1 MTHSYLKIKKE
12 MESKTFISWNKKDV
26 IVHNKSM
33 IFPPRDNA
41 LSRTHPKYTVIYTII
56 YPNPTPFSVVTTKTT
71 YLQTYKKKDE
81 NENLVNSKIN
91 VFCDFICVD
100 FFHL

>member
-1 MTHSYLKIKKE
+1 
-12 MESKTFISWNKKDV
+12 
-26 IVHNKSM
+26 M

-56 YPNPTPFSVVTTKTT
+56 YPTPSQLSQPKRRT
-71 YLQTYKKKDE
+71 YRHTKKDE